1 MKRKIIIFLI
11 LILGVLG
18 CKSIDIT
25 NSKKKLALE
34 ETRIRAL
41 VMNELE
47 TRYDEKFEIR
57 RTLYDK
63 RRDKWKLEI
72 YPLENNINDETFIA
86 YVKYGKIVL
95 EDYYFMKV
103 TDLATIYY
111 KSTVN
116 KIFKEKKIYYLS
128 SIGSYA
134 KEKLDKKKKIY
145 DILKKYSK
153 ESFITFKILIFEDV
167 TSTEEKK
174 EAFIK
179 EVWELF
185 KYLKSQNLKWASIT
199 INIYDEDFF
208 KDKDTDHI
216 LKVSNWFSR
225 GTSEFDV
232 FKYRD
237 KMIYNLIIWEQD
249 YKRIKT
255 LSDIRNELYKIEE
268 ESE

>member
-1 MKRKIIIFLI
+1 MKNKKRDGKMKRKIIIFLI
-11 LILGVLG
+11 LILGILG
-18 CKSIDIT
+18 CKSIDLT

-57 RTLYDK
+57 RIRYDK
-63 RRDKWKLEI
+63 RRDKWKLEV
-72 YPLENNINDETFIA
+72 YPLENNIDDETFIA
-86 YVKYGKIVL
+86 YVKKDPKERVIANYYSMKISNL
-95 EDYYFMKV
+95 TTMYYRPIIKKIFREKKV
-103 TDLATIYY
+103 YY
-111 KSTVN
+111 WTGLGNDTNKSLKRIKNIN
-116 KIFKEKKIYYLS
+116 KIIKEVP
-128 SIGSYA
+128 
-134 KEKLDKKKKIY
+134 EKL
-145 DILKKYSK
+145 
-153 ESFITFKILIFEDV
+153 SFHMEMLIFEDV
-167 TSTEEKK
+167 VSTKEKK

-208 KDKDTDHI
+208 RDKDIDHI

-232 FKYRD
+232 TEYWK
-237 KMIYNLIIWEQD
+237 KKLCW
-249 YKRIKT
+249 T
-255 LSDIRNELYKIEE
+255 LDRRTRLL
-268 ESE
+268 